1 MYTAAKI
8 ALSPLPVMYHLPLT
22 DWANLGQ
29 VSYEQLHTSVTE
41 TRTSVY
47 RSKREEV
54 GKMSMRSERSIILTI
69 LDRAFYEQF
78 APVRDRKQN
87 PPTPHPPIHRSLGQK
102 VEKNVNAKCASEHS
116 LELLRRFLGRTLS
129 LRRDTNSA
137 AASVSKPEFLVDN
150 NELPAAAVST
160 RYTYIDS

>member
-1 MYTAAKI
+1 MYTAEKI

-78 APVRDRKQN
+78 APVRDRKQTPPPN
-87 PPTPHPPIHRSLGQK
+87 P
-102 VEKNVNAKCASEHS
+102 
-116 LELLRRFLGRTLS
+116 
-129 LRRDTNSA
+129 
-137 AASVSKPEFLVDN
+137 SKPGTEGGEKCQCEVRVRTFSG
-150 NELPAAAVST
+150 AVEEIPRQNTIITSGYQF
-160 RYTYIDS
+160 RRV